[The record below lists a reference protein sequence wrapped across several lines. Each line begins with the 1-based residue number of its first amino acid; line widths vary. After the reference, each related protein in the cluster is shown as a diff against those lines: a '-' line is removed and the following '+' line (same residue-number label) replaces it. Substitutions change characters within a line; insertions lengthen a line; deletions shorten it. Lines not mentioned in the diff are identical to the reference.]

1 MMMRHVL
8 HVFYVFIR
16 PDARELQKRRDETCP
31 SITSPSRTPHGDALR
46 CSKSLFRFSKRAP
59 QRAHVVRV
67 ASASLRSACF
77 RNADVRG
84 SFATHAKHRAERF
97 AEDGFDEG
105 FDVSVNGVSMMGNR
119 VS

>member
-1 MMMRHVL
+1 MKRFSFRH
-8 HVFYVFIR
+8 
-16 PDARELQKRRDETCP
+16 DKSSSTCP

-97 AEDGFDEG
+97 DGFDGFDET
-105 FDVSVNGVSMMGNR
+105 DVSVNGSMLLTRFFSREAML
-119 VS
+119 

>member
-1 MMMRHVL
+1 MMMMRHVL

-46 CSKSLFRFSKRAP
+46 CPKRLFRFSKRAP
-59 QRAHVVRV
+59 QRVHVVRV

-77 RNADVRG
+77 RDADVRG

-97 AEDGFDEG
+97 AEDGFDET
-105 FDVSVNGVSMMGNR
+105 DVSVNSMLLTR
-119 VS
+119 FS